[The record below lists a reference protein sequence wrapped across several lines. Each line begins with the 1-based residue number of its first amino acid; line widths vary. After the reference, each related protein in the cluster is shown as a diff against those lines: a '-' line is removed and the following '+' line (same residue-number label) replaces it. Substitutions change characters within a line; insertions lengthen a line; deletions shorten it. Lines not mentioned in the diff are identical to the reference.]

1 MKNGWILLLA
11 CMFLFAAALGC
22 GKTAQ
27 NNEITSEPTEE
38 PTAAPTAE
46 PTPEPAALI
55 AEAEIADGRH
65 NREEGFSAPFQ
76 TRYIDTP
83 YATVHLENGANGSDE
98 TLRAIAETVVSEVL
112 AIGART
118 GEKPGRVTVYVV
130 ERMLKKRPV
139 LLRDCVFCT
148 LPDIENGAYRE
159 ALCGACYGF
168 AVPWKQVGLKAYVFD
183 TVDESDLI
191 AYYADEAHALTA
203 SCAAVYFLPDV
214 AEEET
219 VNAAAKTAA
228 SLTAFMLESE
238 GFDAFRRVVS
248 TAEILPAWQAAL
260 GIETPLTL
268 PEGHAQ
274 AAAMTAE
281 SDTKYR
287 CVIHTDGLTIN
298 VSEGSF
304 AQTPDEL
311 YAFVCKL
318 YYGMEFVFAQIREE
332 IPSYAELAETRFSEG
347 FTIDLSVQAQNK
359 PSRASTQSIWLVRES
374 AVWHE
379 IVHVILNP
387 YMDSD
392 LWWVCEALADHYSRR
407 AVSNAIPWEDAA
419 DFDDAFPNASEV
431 PGKVYTFWKTVW
443 PVYRLETESNGT
455 LSEGLYDDR
464 ARERALGIGELLL
477 PDNPLARGDDTSVAD
492 VRGRDAG
499 DPQTDGNG
507 LSYSE
512 SMVLL
517 EYLFDLYGAE
527 TVMTG
532 YMNGRP
538 ISETCGKDYPE
549 LYADCVAYLRE
560 VYGPLLSEIH

>member
-11 CMFLFAAALGC
+11 FLLLFGAAFGC
-22 GKTAQ
+22 SRTAQ
-27 NNEITSEPTEE
+27 NNEITSEPTSE

-65 NREEGFSAPFQ
+65 NREKGFPAPFQ

-83 YATVHLENGANGSDE
+83 YAAVHLENGASGSDE
-98 TLRAIAETVVSEVL
+98 TLRAIAETVVSDVL

-118 GEKPGRVTVYVV
+118 GEKPEKVTVYVV

-148 LPDIENGAYRE
+148 MPDIESGVYRE
-159 ALCGACYGF
+159 ALCGACYGLPT
-168 AVPWKQVGLKAYVFD
+168 PWKQVGLKAYVFGA
-183 TVDESDLI
+183 VDESGLK

-219 VNAAAKTAA
+219 VNAAVKTAA
-228 SLTAFMLESE
+228 SLTAFVLESE
-238 GFDAFRRVVS
+238 GFDAFQRVVS

-287 CVIHTDGLTIN
+287 CVIHTDSLTIN

-318 YYGMEFVFAQIREE
+318 YYGMEYVFGQIREE
-332 IPSYAELAETRFSEG
+332 IPSYAKLAETRFSEG
-347 FTIDLSVQAQNK
+347 LTIDLSVPTQNK
-359 PSRASTQSIWLVRES
+359 PSLASTQSIWLVKES

-379 IVHVILNP
+379 IVHVILDP
-387 YMDSD
+387 YTGSD
-392 LWWVCEALADHYSRR
+392 LWWVCEALAEHYSRR
-407 AVSNAIPWEDAA
+407 AVSNAIPWEDVA
-419 DFDDAFPNASEV
+419 DFDDAFPNASEMS
-431 PGKVYTFWKTVW
+431 GKAYTFWKTVW
-443 PVYRLETESNGT
+443 PVIRLETESNET

-477 PDNPLARGDDTSVAD
+477 PDNPLAWGEDISVAGA
-492 VRGRDAG
+492 RGRDAG
-499 DPQTDGNG
+499 DPKTDGNG

-517 EYLFDLYGAE
+517 EYLFDSFGPE
-527 TVMTG
+527 TVMTV

-538 ISETCGKDYPE
+538 ISEICGKDYTE
-549 LYADCVAYLRE
+549 LYAACVAHLNE
-560 VYGPLLSEIH
+560 TYGALLQK